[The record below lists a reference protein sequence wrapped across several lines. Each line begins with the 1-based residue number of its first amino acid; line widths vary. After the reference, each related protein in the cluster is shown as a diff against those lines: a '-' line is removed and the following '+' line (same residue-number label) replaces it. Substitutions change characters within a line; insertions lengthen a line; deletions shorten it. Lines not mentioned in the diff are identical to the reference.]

1 MARKPRDFGTANA
14 PFSLTSMMDMMTII
28 LVFMIKNI
36 DAEGQLITQAENLIL
51 PVSTSKIQ
59 PKEVSLSV
67 TVDNEYVVVDNAKII
82 KTADVLA
89 QEDILITSVDSVLK
103 ERREAEREF
112 ALRSNLPADEAGNI
126 VVQIDKNIPYDAMY
140 KVMATCG
147 YSGYTNI
154 AFAVMMKNGGE
165 E

>member
-1 MARKPRDFGTANA
+1 MARKLRSYSKDA

-28 LVFMIKNI
+28 LVFLIKNL

-51 PVSTSKIQ
+51 PVSTSKVQ

-67 TVDNEYVVVDNAKII
+67 VVDANYVVVDNQKI
-82 KTADVLA
+82 APVQDVMTQPDL
-89 QEDILITSVDSVLK
+89 LIASVDTVLK
-103 ERREAEREF
+103 ERRETEKEH
-112 ALRSNLPADEAGNI
+112 ALRAGLPADEPGNI
-126 VVQIDKNIPYDAMY
+126 IIQIDKNIPYDVMY

-147 YSGYTNI
+147 FSGYTNI

>member
-1 MARKPRDFGTANA
+1 MARKLRSYGKDA
-14 PFSLTSMMDMMTII
+14 PFTLTSMMDMMTII
-28 LVFMIKNI
+28 LVFLIKNL

-51 PVSTSKIQ
+51 PISTSKVQ

-67 TVDNEYVVVDNAKII
+67 VVDANYVVVDNQKIVPV
-82 KTADVLA
+82 KDVMDQSDL
-89 QEDILITSVDSVLK
+89 LIASVDTVLK
-103 ERREAEREF
+103 ERRETEKEH
-112 ALRSNLPADEAGNI
+112 ALRAGLPADEPGNI
-126 VVQIDKNIPYDAMY
+126 IIQIDKNIPYDVMY

-147 YSGYTNI
+147 FSGYTNI